1 MNILINDSICCHIIK
16 REMILAGVFCSKMV
30 WGEKYQRDLQEL
42 KVYTKGENVGFVCK
56 FKKEAN
62 TIIYTCLD

>member
-1 MNILINDSICCHIIK
+1 
-16 REMILAGVFCSKMV
+16 MILAGVFCSKMV